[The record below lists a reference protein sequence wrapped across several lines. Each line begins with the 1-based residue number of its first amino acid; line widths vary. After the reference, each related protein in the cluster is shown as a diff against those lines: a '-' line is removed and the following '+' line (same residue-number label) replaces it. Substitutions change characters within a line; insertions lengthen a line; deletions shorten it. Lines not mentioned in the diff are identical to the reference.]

1 MTNPNVRQNYR
12 MELTVKKTTRRSI
25 KTSGSVDRGANVIVH
40 PRAVIEPGVIL
51 GNNVVVHENVIVRAG
66 TTIHDNVVL
75 GRKPQVAGIIQRLP
89 KPNLGRLE
97 IGTGCVIGAGAILYV
112 GTTIGDNTLIGDLA
126 CIREE
131 CRIGNHVVIGRG
143 VMLNYNIE
151 IRDRARI
158 MDASH
163 FGGDIVVEEDVFIGP
178 HVCTANDNMLGLRS
192 NVQRQG
198 PHICR
203 GASIGVG
210 AILLAGVTIGEQA
223 IIGAGA
229 LVLQDVPAR
238 RLAWGVPAKIK
249 GDVPPDLLRP
259 IR

>member
-1 MTNPNVRQNYR
+1 MINPNVRQNHR

-25 KTSGSVDRGANVIVH
+25 KTSGSVDRGANVVIH
-40 PRAVIEPGVIL
+40 PKAVIEKGVTL
-51 GNNVVVHENVIVRAG
+51 GNNVVVHENVLVREG

-89 KPNLGRLE
+89 KPDLGPLE
-97 IGTGCVIGAGAILYV
+97 IGSGCVIGAGAVLYV

-131 CRIGNHVVIGRG
+131 CRIGNHIVIGRG

-158 MDASH
+158 MDHSH
-163 FGGDIVVEEDVFIGP
+163 FGGDVVIEEDVFVGP
-178 HVCTANDNMLGLRS
+178 RVCSANDNNMGLVQ

-203 GASIGVG
+203 GASIGIGV
-210 AILLAGVTIGEQA
+210 ILLAGVTIGEQA
-223 IIGAGA
+223 IVGAGA
-229 LVLQDVPAR
+229 LVTKDVPAR
-238 RLAWGVPAKIK
+238 KIAIGVPARVK
-249 GDVPPDLLRP
+249 GDVPHDMLRP

>member
-1 MTNPNVRQNYR
+1 MKKARSCGYKTKGDGSWGKNV
-12 MELTVKKTTRRSI
+12 
-25 KTSGSVDRGANVIVH
+25 AVH
-40 PRAVIEPGVIL
+40 PKAIVEPGVIL

-89 KPNLGRLE
+89 KPQLGPLE
-97 IGTGCVIGAGAILYV
+97 IGSGCVIGAGAVLYV
-112 GTTIGDNTLIGDLA
+112 GTTVGDSTLIGDLA

-151 IRDRARI
+151 IRDRVRI
-158 MDASH
+158 MDLSH
-163 FGGDIVVEEDVFIGP
+163 FGGDILIEEDAFIGP
-178 HVCTANDNMLGLRS
+178 GVCTANDNNMGLIA
-192 NVQRQG
+192 NVQRKG

-210 AILLAGVTIGEQA
+210 VILLAGVTIGEQA
-223 IIGAGA
+223 IVGAGA
-229 LVLQDVPAR
+229 LVAKDVPAR
-238 RLAWGVPAKIK
+238 TIAIGIPARVK
-249 GDVPPDLLRP
+249 GDVPTDMLRP
-259 IR
+259 VL